1 MISLSALNPQT
12 GIVRLQHI
20 YRPTAGV
27 LKPHNLHALH
37 RLGYQTEWS
46 IDGTETVETAILRV
60 PPRRSVYRDLA
71 EQEVG
76 TVFDW
81 YAEPTL
87 WVHEWSLVARKVL
100 NPYTNVP
107 NAFEAAELVFHN
119 ERLGVHGGA
128 AFRNL
133 NCVGSFKGPY
143 SPTLE

>member
-1 MISLSALNPQT
+1 MSTFSFTIPYRHHAFLSLTHVYPAT
-12 GIVRLQHI
+12 MGI
-20 YRPTAGV
+20 

-37 RLGYQTEWS
+37 ALGYRTTWS
-46 IDGTETVETAILRV
+46 VVEPVERIVIQV
-60 PPRRSVYRDLA
+60 PPRRSVYRDLV

-87 WVHEWSLVARKVL
+87 WVHEWSLVSRKVL
-100 NPYTNVP
+100 NPYTNIP
-107 NAFEAAELVFHN
+107 NAFEAAQVVFAD
-119 ERLGVHGGA
+119 ERFGVSGGA
-128 AFRNL
+128 AFRHL

>member
-1 MISLSALNPQT
+1 MSVLSIPYRYHTFLSLTHVYA
-12 GIVRLQHI
+12 
-20 YRPTAGV
+20 PTTAV

-37 RLGYQTEWS
+37 RLGYKTSWS
-46 IDGTETVETAILRV
+46 VVEPIEKIVIQV

-87 WVHEWSLVARKVL
+87 WVHEWSLIAQKVL
-100 NPYTNVP
+100 NPYITRP
-107 NAFEAAELVFHN
+107 NIFAEAQFIFYDDRFGFE
-119 ERLGVHGGA
+119 GGMGFTA
-128 AFRNL
+128 L
-133 NCVGSFKGPY
+133 NRVGSFKGPY